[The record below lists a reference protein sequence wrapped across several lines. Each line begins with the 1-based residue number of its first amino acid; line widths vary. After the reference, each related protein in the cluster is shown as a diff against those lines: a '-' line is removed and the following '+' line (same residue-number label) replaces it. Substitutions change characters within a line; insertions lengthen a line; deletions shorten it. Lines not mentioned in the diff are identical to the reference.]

1 MARPLS
7 EIKPTYRR
15 DAIRRL
21 GFALWLGLL
30 TTGFCHAATLVK
42 VGGYPFPPFVETNTG
57 QHSGLTLELIELFNQ
72 HQTEFKLEYVH
83 TSPKRRYSDFDEKR
97 FDVLFFE
104 SKVWGW
110 GEYPVDASDVF
121 LTGGEVYIANRKRG
135 NQQSYFDKLDNKR
148 LVGVLGYHYGFAGF
162 NADTDFLMQ
171 HFDIRLVSTPESILK
186 RITSDKSDV
195 GVITL
200 AYLNAQTLTDPELK
214 ARILVSDKMDQE
226 YQHTILVRR
235 NGKVSVDHFNAW
247 LKALKQNGKL
257 KALFSRY
264 NLQDNME

>member
-1 MARPLS
+1 MV
-7 EIKPTYRR
+7 
-15 DAIRRL
+15 
-21 GFALWLGLL
+21 WLGILL
-30 TTGFCHAATLVK
+30 SAGSPSSLAENIIK
-42 VGGYPFPPFVETNTG
+42 VGGYPFPPFVEPNSGDHT
-57 QHSGLTLELIELFNQ
+57 GLTLDLIALLNQ
-72 HQTEFKLEYVH
+72 HQSDYKLVYVH
-83 TSPKRRYSDFDEKR
+83 TSPKRRYTDFDEKR
-97 FDVLFFE
+97 FDALFFE
-104 SKVWGW
+104 SKLWGW

-135 NQQSYFDKLDNKR
+135 HQQHYFDKLDNKR

-162 NADTDFLMQ
+162 NADTDFLMK

-186 RITSDKSDV
+186 RIITDKSDV

-200 AYLNAQTLTDPELK
+200 SYLNAQLLANPDLK
-214 ARILVSDKMDQE
+214 DRILISKKMDQE

-264 NLQDNME
+264 NLQDNMQ